1 MSLVR
6 QSPAHQDPALLA
18 AGCATWNARMQLL
31 EQRLEATGAYVAGND
46 FSLADVVIGLSLN
59 RWRRTLAQRPEL
71 PALEAYHTRLRQ
83 RPGFLEHGD
92 NGLV

>member
-1 MSLVR
+1 MGLI
-6 QSPAHQDPALLA
+6 
-18 AGCATWNARMQLL
+18 
-31 EQRLEATGAYVAGND
+31 EQRLQATGAYIAGSD

-59 RWRRTLAQRPEL
+59 RWRRTPLEHPPL
-71 PALEAYHTRLRQ
+71 PALEAYHARLRE